1 MYSQPVL
8 GVCHSAGA
16 AYHKAMLQMTT
27 TQSLEIFLRALQ
39 GQNYSPKTLRAYGDD
54 LAQFLAWVKQNRVDW
69 DNPLRFSRVDIEGFM
84 QYLAAQHMSGV
95 TRVRKLA
102 AIRKFFAFMEENN
115 ILAANPAN
123 TVKGARREE
132 KEPHILYKEQ
142 YKALLYEASDNLR
155 DYAII
160 QTFLQTGIRLSEL
173 ANLRVDDVDLEHRIL
188 TVRQGKGKKDRQIPL
203 VDGAVKAL
211 RNYARYRNT
220 EIILDDDVFFL
231 AKNGT
236 SMNVSTIKYLVAKYV
251 KKAGIRKK
259 VSVHTL
265 RHTFGAHK
273 ADKNMGIATLQQL
286 MGHKKK
292 ETTLKYIHLAKTNL
306 RQEMVQTAL

>member
-1 MYSQPVL
+1 
-8 GVCHSAGA
+8 
-16 AYHKAMLQMTT
+16 MLPMTT
-27 TQSLEIFLRALQ
+27 TQSVHLFLRALQ

-54 LAQFLAWVKQNRVDW
+54 LAQFLAWVEKNRVDW
-69 DNPLRFSRVDIEGFM
+69 DIPTRFSRGDIEGFM
-84 QYLAAQHMSGV
+84 QYLAAQHMTGV

-102 AIRKFFAFMEENN
+102 AIRKFFAFLEENSF
-115 ILAANPAN
+115 LAANPAH

-132 KEPHILYKEQ
+132 KEPNILYKEQ
-142 YKALLYEASDNLR
+142 YKALLYEASNNIR

-160 QTFLQTGIRLSEL
+160 QTFLQTGIRLGEL
-173 ANLRVDDVDLEHRIL
+173 ANVRVDDLDLEHRIL

-203 VDGAVKAL
+203 VEDAVKAL
-211 RNYARYRNT
+211 RNYLRYRNT
-220 EIILDDDVFFL
+220 ELIVDDEILFL

-236 SMNVSTIKYLVAKYV
+236 SLNVSTVKYTVAKYV

-273 ADKNMGIATLQQL
+273 ADKNMSLATLQEL

-306 RQEMVQTAL
+306 RAEMVQTAL

>member
-1 MYSQPVL
+1 M
-8 GVCHSAGA
+8 
-16 AYHKAMLQMTT
+16 KDITT
-27 TQSLEIFLRALQ
+27 TQSRELFLRALQ

-54 LAQFLAWVKQNRVDW
+54 LSQFLEWIKKNRVDF
-69 DNPLRFSRVDIEGFM
+69 DVPTRFSRGDIEGFM
-84 QYLAAQHMSGV
+84 QYLAAKRMTGV

-102 AIRKFFAFMEENN
+102 AIRKFFAFLEENS
-115 ILAANPAN
+115 ILAANPAH

-132 KEPHILYKEQ
+132 KEPNILYKEQ
-142 YKALLYEASDNLR
+142 YKALLYEASDNIR

-160 QTFLQTGIRLSEL
+160 QTFLQTGIRLGEL
-173 ANLRVDDVDLEHRIL
+173 ANLRVEDVDVEHRNL

-203 VDGAVKAL
+203 VDDVVKAL
-211 RNYARYRNT
+211 RNYLRYRNT
-220 EIILDDDVFFL
+220 ELIVDDKILFL

-236 SMNVSTIKYLVAKYV
+236 SLNVSTVKYTVAKYV

-273 ADKNMGIATLQQL
+273 ADKHMSLATLQEL

-306 RQEMVQTAL
+306 RTEMVQTAL

>member
-1 MYSQPVL
+1 MPT
-8 GVCHSAGA
+8 
-16 AYHKAMLQMTT
+16 MTT
-27 TQSLEIFLRALQ
+27 THSLELFMTALR

-54 LAQFLAWVKQNRVDW
+54 LRQFIEWVGGQRVDW
-69 DNPLRFSRVDIEGFM
+69 DHPKRFGRVDIEGFM
-84 QYLAAQHMSGV
+84 SVLAGQRMTGV

-102 AIRKFFAFMEENN
+102 AIRKFFTFLEENKV
-115 ILAANPAN
+115 ISVNPAI

-132 KEPHILYKEQ
+132 KEPGILFKEQ
-142 YKALLYEASDNLR
+142 YKALLYEASDHPR

-160 QTFLQTGIRLSEL
+160 MTFLQTGIRLSEL
-173 ANLRVDDVDLEHRIL
+173 ANLKIDDVDFDHKIL
-188 TVRQGKGKKDRQIPL
+188 TVRQGKGKKDRHIPL
-203 VDGAVKAL
+203 VDEVVKAL
-211 RNYARYRNT
+211 RNYLRYRNT
-220 EIILDDDVFFL
+220 ELVLDDEIFFL

-236 SMNVSTIKYLVAKYV
+236 SLNVSSVKYIVAKYV

-273 ADKNMGIATLQQL
+273 ADKQMGIATLQEL

-306 RQEMVQTAL
+306 RQEMIETAL

>member
-1 MYSQPVL
+1 MFE
-8 GVCHSAGA
+8 
-16 AYHKAMLQMTT
+16 MTT
-27 TQSLEIFLRALQ
+27 TQSLQIFLRALQ

-54 LAQFLAWVKQNRVDW
+54 LNQFLGWVQKNRVDW
-69 DNPLRFSRVDIEGFM
+69 DTPTRLSRADIEGFM
-84 QYLAAQHMSGV
+84 QYLSAQRMSGV

-102 AIRKFFAFMEENN
+102 AIRKFFAFMAENK
-115 ILAANPAN
+115 ILAGNPAN

-132 KEPHILYKEQ
+132 KEPNILYKEQ
-142 YKALLYEASDNLR
+142 YKALLYEASDNIR

-173 ANLRVDDVDLEHRIL
+173 VNLKLDDVDFEHRIL

-203 VDGAVKAL
+203 VDEAVKAL
-211 RNYARYRNT
+211 RNYVRYRNT
-220 EIILDDDVFFL
+220 EFIEDDEIFFL

-236 SMNVSTIKYLVAKYV
+236 SLNVSTVKYIVAKYV

-273 ADKNMGIATLQQL
+273 ADKHMSLATLQEL

-306 RQEMVQTAL
+306 RQEMVETAL

>member
-1 MYSQPVL
+1 
-8 GVCHSAGA
+8 
-16 AYHKAMLQMTT
+16 MTT
-27 TQSLEIFLRALQ
+27 TQSLQLFLRALQ

-54 LAQFLAWVKQNRVDW
+54 LHQFLAWVEKNRVDW
-69 DNPLRFSRVDIEGFM
+69 DSPTRFSRGDIEGFM
-84 QYLAAQHMSGV
+84 QYLAAQRMTGV

-102 AIRKFFAFMEENN
+102 AIRKFFTFLEENS
-115 ILAANPAN
+115 ILAANPAH

-132 KEPHILYKEQ
+132 KEPQILYKEQ
-142 YKALLYEASDNLR
+142 YKALLYEASDNIR

-173 ANLRVDDVDLEHRIL
+173 ANLRLEDVDFEHRLL

-203 VDGAVKAL
+203 VDDAVKAL
-211 RNYARYRNT
+211 RNYMRYRNT
-220 EIILDDDVFFL
+220 QLIMDDEILFL

-236 SMNVSTIKYLVAKYV
+236 SMNVSTVKYTVAKYV
-251 KKAGIRKK
+251 KRAGIRKK
-259 VSVHTL
+259 TGVHTL

-273 ADKNMGIATLQQL
+273 ADKNMSLATLQEL

>member
-1 MYSQPVL
+1 
-8 GVCHSAGA
+8 
-16 AYHKAMLQMTT
+16 MLKITT
-27 TQSLEIFLRALQ
+27 TESLQLFLRALQ
-39 GQNYSPKTLRAYGDD
+39 GQNFSPKTLRAYGDD
-54 LAQFLAWVKQNRVDW
+54 LQQFLGWVEHNRVDW
-69 DNPLRFSRVDIEGFM
+69 DTPTRFSRADIEGFM
-84 QYLAAQHMSGV
+84 QYLAAQRMTGV

-102 AIRKFFAFMEENN
+102 AIRKFFTFLEENS
-115 ILAANPAN
+115 ILAANPAH

-132 KEPHILYKEQ
+132 KEPHILFKEQ
-142 YKALLYEASDNLR
+142 YKALLYEASDNIR

-173 ANLRVDDVDLEHRIL
+173 ANLRVDDVDVEHRIL
-188 TVRQGKGKKDRQIPL
+188 TVAQGKGKKDRQIPL
-203 VDGAVKAL
+203 VDDAVKAL
-211 RNYARYRNT
+211 RNYLRYRNT
-220 EIILDDDVFFL
+220 GLIVDDEILFL

-236 SMNVSTIKYLVAKYV
+236 SLNVSTVKYTVAKYV

-273 ADKNMGIATLQQL
+273 ADKNMSLATLQEL